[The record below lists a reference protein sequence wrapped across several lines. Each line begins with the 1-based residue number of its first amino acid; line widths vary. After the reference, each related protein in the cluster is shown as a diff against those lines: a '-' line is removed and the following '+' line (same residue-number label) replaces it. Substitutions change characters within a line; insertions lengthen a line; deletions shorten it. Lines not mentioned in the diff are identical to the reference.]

1 MQNLIVIFIQNFQN
15 NFFQRYL
22 DFREIKKKKNSKMI
36 NKIGSGNN
44 SKFYLSIIYTVS
56 FLYCNGSSFSCYDY
70 VDVFSGWLG

>member
-1 MQNLIVIFIQNFQN
+1 
-15 NFFQRYL
+15 
-22 DFREIKKKKNSKMI
+22 MI

-70 VDVFSGWLG
+70 VCFLDGWVKYYDVECLQYVAVVVIAESERNEWWNIQDGPV